1 MLYVI
6 TLMEVLIR
14 LLDTARC
21 RIDERVGEIL
31 LLVFRHSWI
40 ETGLI
45 ISRLE
50 ILPDRIEMLLHEI
63 EISISEKILISD
75 ESIWKT
81 LSLLVR
87 MRGEME
93 RDQSLWGNQLVD
105 GD

>member
-1 MLYVI
+1 
-6 TLMEVLIR
+6 MEVVIR
-14 LLDTARC
+14 LLDTVRC
-21 RIDERVGEIL
+21 RIDEMVGEIL
-31 LLVFRHSWI
+31 LLVFEHSWI
-40 ETGLI
+40 EKELI

-50 ILPDRIEMLLHEI
+50 ILPDRIEMPLQEI

-75 ESIWKT
+75 ESIWKI

-93 RDQSLWGNQLVD
+93 RDQSLWDNELVD

>member
-1 MLYVI
+1 M
-6 TLMEVLIR
+6 
-14 LLDTARC
+14 
-21 RIDERVGEIL
+21 
-31 LLVFRHSWI
+31 
-40 ETGLI
+40 
-45 ISRLE
+45 
-50 ILPDRIEMLLHEI
+50 PLHEI

-87 MRGEME
+87 MRGEIE